1 MKKILTIAALGGLF
15 AASTAQADVNIYIAG
30 STAFR
35 ANVFRAVTTA
45 FDGGAP
51 TKINPAN
58 AGTGTG
64 VYTAQGTISS
74 IYGGQTVTIYA
85 SFNGSVQGLEDLMN
99 NTSITF
105 TNITPG
111 GAAVPAVPTIT
122 FSDVDKIST
131 LAANAAVTETPVAV
145 LPFVYCRNYYTPT
158 TVTNITGHQ
167 LLSLWANG
175 LLPLSYITGNT
186 SDYSKFMYVTG
197 RNQDSGT
204 RVCASADAFYTGT
217 PTIYGYN
224 NATTW
229 EVMTQNLS
237 GTLYGPGYSSGGNE
251 ASALTNQLTKVGGV
265 GVSAIGYLGLND
277 ALTVAGNAS
286 TGTGQGKNNGGGN
299 CSIIAYDGVL
309 PFNNYAISTSSS
321 QTLVPAYPDF
331 TPIIE
336 GQYSFWSYENIETPV
351 THTLNQDTTY
361 QYYTNMV
368 QALDTDVLNAEN
380 AGGNSSTY
388 GPVTAIRIS
397 EMKCSRSSVGGA
409 ITPN

>member
-1 MKKILTIAALGGLF
+1 M
-15 AASTAQADVNIYIAG
+15 
-30 STAFR
+30 
-35 ANVFRAVTTA
+35 
-45 FDGGAP
+45 
-51 TKINPAN
+51 
-58 AGTGTG
+58 
-64 VYTAQGTISS
+64 
-74 IYGGQTVTIYA
+74 TIYA

-99 NTSITF
+99 NTSLTF

-111 GAAVPAVPTIT
+111 GAAVSAVPTIT

-131 LAANAAVTETPVAV
+131 LAANAAVTETPVAI

-186 SDYSKFMYVTG
+186 GDVSKFMYVTG

-251 ASALTNQLTKVGGV
+251 AIALTNQLTKVGGV
-265 GVSAIGYLGLND
+265 GVAAIGYLGLND
-277 ALTVAGNAS
+277 ALTVTGSAS
-286 TGTGQGKNNGGGN
+286 TGAPKVNGGGN
-299 CSIIAYDGVL
+299 CSVIAYDGIL
-309 PFNNYAISTSSS
+309 PFNNYLPGS
-321 QTLVPAYPDF
+321 QTVPAYPDF

-336 GQYSFWSYENIETPV
+336 GQYSFWSYENIEMLN
-351 THTLNQDTTY
+351 THTSDTTY

-368 QALDTDVLNAEN
+368 SALDNDVYQSEQAS
-380 AGGNSSTY
+380 GNSTTY
-388 GPVTAIRIS
+388 GPVTAIRLS